1 MEKDLENP
9 SCCKPQGDDNNRVT
23 NRGDPNNSKVITN
36 HIIVDNTKSTTNYA
50 NVVTNNVDP
59 DNEVI
64 TNLSITANFDYG
76 VSIVSTSIVNVGLN
90 CSAVIHMVK
99 SGSNLDINLAGVPV
113 NLARFPGVALR
124 S

>member
-1 MEKDLENP
+1 MKKDLKNP
-9 SCCKPQGDDNNRVT
+9 SYCKPQGDGNNRVT
-23 NRGDPNNSKVITN
+23 NRGDPNKSEVITN
-36 HIIVDNTKSTTNYA
+36 LITVDNTESTTNYA

-99 SGSNLDINLAGVPV
+99 SGNNLDINLAGVPV
-113 NLARFPGVALR
+113 NLARFPG
-124 S
+124 